1 MEMSSTTSP
10 NVVVVVE
17 KSPKTLPMKYKAML
31 MANISF
37 ISIHIM
43 DELLKEQLFA
53 ILPIH
58 KTIEEQI
65 AFFDEEAD
73 MKKTEQNIFKPM
85 LKEQKQKEKNANKPA
100 KKEKKAAPPKKKKE
114 EAKETLDVE
123 VTMVTVDAEET
134 VQEKE
139 LEFETEYIAPTV
151 VKEKEKPKAA
161 PRKKKV
167 KEPMPKPVEEVAQEE
182 KTQEVTEVAVNQQ
195 EKEKKVVVKKA
206 PRKKKEVVA
215 ATATAAAAAIVA
227 ESADDYFMIPTS
239 VIPEG
244 KYWTKDENYRN
255 GPIYANGKDQDG
267 DSAPAGIVGRLEDGN
282 VIFE

>member
-17 KSPKTLPMKYKAML
+17 KSPKTLPVKYKAML

-53 ILPIH
+53 KLPIH

-100 KKEKKAAPPKKKKE
+100 KKEKNAAPPKKKKE
-114 EAKETLDVE
+114 EAKETLEVE
-123 VTMVTVDAEET
+123 VEVVTVDAEET

-182 KTQEVTEVAVNQQ
+182 KTPEVTEVAVNQQ

-206 PRKKKEVVA
+206 PRKKKEVVVA
-215 ATATAAAAAIVA
+215 ATVAAAATIVVEA
-227 ESADDYFMIPTS
+227 ADDYFMIPTS

-282 VIFE
+282 AIFE